1 MSRRVAEVAIIVAV
15 ATVITVVMAWPVLR
29 APSDRIFGMEIV
41 GRHHDPFTVMAQFER
56 PLGNGIYAQPLTDIP
71 GALIARVAGP
81 VAAYNWLVLLTFPL
95 SAAFAYLLA
104 RHLCLAPAGA
114 AVAAVVFAFSPFH
127 LAQAAY
133 HPHIAQTQ
141 WLPFYLLALWRC
153 VDRPTPWAIAW
164 LAAATATVTLS
175 NFYSGFIAAVITP
188 VALLAYWLVGLRTH
202 PQPLRRLAITAGTL
216 TAIAAAG
223 LAYVSLTAGE
233 VVTNRSAFAFP
244 KADLSHYS
252 AKWVSYL
259 VPPIEHPL
267 LTQSVFRF
275 WHAAGVREGLL
286 EQQVSLGWGFVAL
299 GLVAIAWWLIRGRRI
314 ESTRWVPVLVVVAF
328 TALLCSL
335 SPEQSDGGFP
345 MLRPSAWL
353 YELAPM
359 FRAYARFGS
368 VVQLMVALLAGL
380 GVTVLVSSKWA
391 GARALCALLLA
402 LGAAEY
408 AVRPS
413 ALWRDVMPTTAHRWV
428 MDQPGPMQV
437 LDCVPYSLPSAS
449 VPWLT
454 GHRVRLLGGPFSDC
468 GESHVAHKL
477 AAEGFTHLLIR
488 RGSDDAAAFGSGRAP
503 EGTAVAARLKDGL
516 VLKVTAAVPAIYTA
530 EMTGFFPRERDGDRS
545 WRWMGAQAA
554 WTVVNRSAGPIVAT
568 LSLELSA
575 FHHERPFEVRVDGR
589 PVYSFQVEPARR
601 IYDIGPLTIPSGS
614 HQVAFHATQGPTM
627 TTGLVTNGD
636 TRALSFALST
646 WSWTVRSE
654 QP

>member
-1 MSRRVAEVAIIVAV
+1 M
-15 ATVITVVMAWPVLR
+15 
-29 APSDRIFGMEIV
+29 
-41 GRHHDPFTVMAQFER
+41 
-56 PLGNGIYAQPLTDIP
+56 
-71 GALIARVAGP
+71 
-81 VAAYNWLVLLTFPL
+81 
-95 SAAFAYLLA
+95 
-104 RHLCLAPAGA
+104 
-114 AVAAVVFAFSPFH
+114 
-127 LAQAAY
+127 
-133 HPHIAQTQ
+133 
-141 WLPFYLLALWRC
+141 
-153 VDRPTPWAIAW
+153 
-164 LAAATATVTLS
+164 
-175 NFYSGFIAAVITP
+175 
-188 VALLAYWLVGLRTH
+188 
-202 PQPLRRLAITAGTL
+202 
-216 TAIAAAG
+216 
-223 LAYVSLTAGE
+223 
-233 VVTNRSAFAFP
+233 
-244 KADLSHYS
+244 
-252 AKWVSYL
+252 SYL

-345 MLRPSAWL
+345 MLRPSAWFMRTG
-353 YELAPM
+353 ADVPRI
-359 FRAYARFGS
+359 RAIRQRRATDGGAAGRPWRHGAR
-368 VVQLMVALLAGL
+368 LLQMGRR
-380 GVTVLVSSKWA
+380 
-391 GARALCALLLA
+391 RALCALLLA

-516 VLKVTAAVPAIYTA
+516 VLKVPAAVPAIDTA

-545 WRWMGAQAA
+545 RRWMGA
-554 WTVVNRSAGPIVAT
+554 
-568 LSLELSA
+568 
-575 FHHERPFEVRVDGR
+575 RPPG
-589 PVYSFQVEPARR
+589 Q
-601 IYDIGPLTIPSGS
+601 
-614 HQVAFHATQGPTM
+614 
-627 TTGLVTNGD
+627 
-636 TRALSFALST
+636 
-646 WSWTVRSE
+646 W
-654 QP
+654 